1 MQKKNIP
8 IINHS
13 NINPQRHLNQSR
25 LHFSSYNLS
34 VSNLQRNRDSLC
46 STTSD
51 YLFRYSFWYVFQ
63 REIISANMQYV
74 QRRVKVPFGWLNI
87 ILHVHRFI
95 ERKRPHLHHKF
106 SFDRACQEI
115 AVYIFSHAV
124 SVFYNKCK
132 LFMLLL
138 LYRRITLSIR
148 YIFPSKI
155 TFCII

>member
-1 MQKKNIP
+1 MVNIE
-8 IINHS
+8 IEKTIQNQTTTTIN
-13 NINPQRHLNQSR
+13 L
-25 LHFSSYNLS
+25 NLS
-34 VSNLQRNRDSLC
+34 NNTKCDFLRENISNTKLLNYS
-46 STTSD
+46 
-51 YLFRYSFWYVFQ
+51 FRYCFWYVFQ

-74 QRRVKVPFGWLNI
+74 QRRVKVPFGWLNV

-124 SVFYNKCK
+124 SVFYDKCK

>member
-13 NINPQRHLNQSR
+13 NINPQRHLNESR
-25 LHFSSYNLS
+25 LHFNFYNLS

-46 STTSD
+46 STTSTT
-51 YLFRYSFWYVFQ
+51 
-63 REIISANMQYV
+63 
-74 QRRVKVPFGWLNI
+74 LNI

-95 ERKRPHLHHKF
+95 QWKRAHLHHKF

-124 SVFYNKCK
+124 SVFYDKCK

-155 TFCII
+155 TFCIIWKVQVNEVAISNT